1 MISPCAYVCVCIGSI
16 WFECY
21 KYCLSW
27 ISQQPLE
34 TYTVAKYH
42 VTKCMCAMSFEQDGL
57 GWFDIWR
64 HRATKMS
71 NDDDN
76 DHSFIPHTFISQWT
90 FLTNIGY
97 KIQTYF
103 VLDFILLQSNSKH
116 SSFFF
121 SMKCLLPKLLLMLF
135 FLIYFC
141 FWVNK
146 PIIFVLIWEVYRV
159 YKWRIDV
166 TVKQFFNNYLI
177 QISESIGWQKSVTHK
192 RPPIIESDSHF
203 IDSILLKTILSP
215 F

>member
-1 MISPCAYVCVCIGSI
+1 MHGVL
-16 WFECY
+16 W
-21 KYCLSW
+21 
-27 ISQQPLE
+27 
-34 TYTVAKYH
+34 
-42 VTKCMCAMSFEQDGL
+42 SFEQDGL

-76 DHSFIPHTFISQWT
+76 DLSFIPHIFISQWT
-90 FLTNIGY
+90 FPTNIGY

-116 SSFFF
+116 SSSFFF
-121 SMKCLLPKLLLMLF
+121 NEMFVTQTAAARVVFSHLF
-135 FLIYFC
+135 YFC

-146 PIIFVLIWEVYRV
+146 PIIFVLMWEVYRI

-177 QISESIGWQKSVTHK
+177 QISESIGWQKKRHTHK
-192 RPPIIESDSHF
+192 RPSIIESDSHF